1 MIQKLDMQTP
11 NKVDE
16 NIEKLRELF
25 PHAVSENKIDF
36 DLLRQ
41 ILSDSLVEGDEERY
55 RLDWVGK
62 KASLLKANSSINKT
76 LRPCVNESVDF
87 DNTQNLYIEGDNFE
101 VLKLLS
107 ESYLNK
113 IKMIYIDPPY
123 NTGKDFV
130 YRDNFTQSKAD
141 FEDEIGLR
149 DEEGNKLF
157 KNTDSNGRFHSD
169 WLSMMYE
176 RLLVARDL
184 LKEDGV
190 IFISIDDN
198 EVHNL
203 RKICDEVFGEGNFRG
218 DIIRATGTTTGQEAK
233 KVGSSYDY
241 MLCYSKYEAFK
252 LGGLPLVGKD
262 LNRFNNND
270 NDGKGKYALLQLRK
284 TGNADRK
291 EDRENMFFPILAPD
305 NTEVYPIG
313 PTDYLSRWRVGKKS
327 YENFLKDSLIVW
339 KMNDFNEQQ
348 EDNDEEFEEEINDS
362 ENNEKS
368 LVTLDILEYKSNWK
382 PYVKYYLSGRT
393 KQVSNLWIDIDGN
406 KKGSIELREILEK
419 KVFDNPKPLG
429 FLSRVISIS
438 CEKNDL
444 VLDFF
449 SGSATTAHAVMQLN
463 AEDGGNRK
471 FIMVQLPE
479 STDEKS
485 EAYKAGYKNI
495 CEIGKERIRRAG
507 AKITQE
513 IASAKPRNDEIKI
526 ASAKPRNDG
535 DGFFVTA
542 NDSEAVSLDIGFR
555 VLKIDSTNFKDV
567 YYHPN
572 NLTQKDIFDFQTNIK
587 EERTD
592 LDLLFQIML
601 DLGIELS
608 LKITP
613 QTVDGTKIYMLEN
626 NELIACLEDNISL
639 LVIEEIKKLKPYQ
652 VVLKDGCFKDD
663 NDKINAVQELS
674 SVTTVSVL

>member
-1 MIQKLDMQTP
+1 MMQNIKKLEMQTP

-16 NIEKLRELF
+16 NIENILKLF
-25 PHAVSENKIDF
+25 PNVATEKEGKKVVDF
-36 DLLRQ
+36 DMLRQ
-41 ILSDSLVEGDEERY
+41 MLSDKIVEGDEERY

-76 LRPCVNESVDF
+76 LRPCKEESVDF

-130 YRDNFTQSKAD
+130 YRDNFTQSKVD
-141 FEDEIGLR
+141 FEDAIGVR

-203 RKICDEVFGEGNFRG
+203 RKICDEVFGEGNFIASIVRN
-218 DIIRATGTTTGQEAK
+218 TN
-233 KVGSSYDY
+233 SSKNQSLFVSVSHEYC
-241 MLCYSKYEAFK
+241 LIYSKNIEALKEKHKENKWSVPKNNTDEYLKKIAQLQKEGLDNDKITEELKTLTKYPRFIDFTNYWYFDENGLYMK
-252 LGGLPLVGKD
+252 DNLGGVPNGNKTPIINPLTNQQDPLPPGGF
-262 LNRFNNND
+262 RFS
-270 NDGKGKYALLQLRK
+270 A
-284 TGNADRK
+284 
-291 EDRENMFFPILAPD
+291 E
-305 NTEVYPIG
+305 
-313 PTDYLSRWRVGKKS
+313 
-327 YENFLKDSLIVW
+327 
-339 KMNDFNEQQ
+339 KMNEL
-348 EDNDEEFEEEINDS
+348 INK
-362 ENNEKS
+362 NK
-368 LVTLDILEYKSNWK
+368 IHFH
-382 PYVKYYLSGRT
+382 
-393 KQVSNLWIDIDGN
+393 IDGSLPRLKRYLHEN
-406 KKGSIELREILEK
+406 EEQRPKSIMSDDQRPDYSMMTQFETP
-419 KVFDNPKPLG
+419 FDNPKQ
-429 FLSRVISIS
+429 LSFMTRIVSLADKDSI
-438 CEKNDL
+438 

-449 SGSATTAHAVMQLN
+449 SGSSTTAHAVMQLN

-479 STDEKS
+479 LINENSGDKKS
-485 EAYKAGYKNI
+485 KFNNI
-495 CEIGKERIRRAG
+495 CELAKERIRRAG
-507 AKITQE
+507 IKITQE
-513 IASAKPRNDEIKI
+513 IASAKPRND
-526 ASAKPRNDG
+526 G
-535 DGFFVTA
+535 
-542 NDSEAVSLDIGFR
+542 SLDIGFR
-555 VLKIDSTNFKDV
+555 VLKIDTTNFKDV

-608 LKITP
+608 LKITH
-613 QTVDGTKIYMLEN
+613 QTVDGTKLYMLEN
-626 NELIACLEDNISL
+626 NELIACLEDAISQAA
-639 LVIEEIKKLKPYQ
+639 IQEIKKHKPYQ
-652 VVLKDGCFKDD
+652 VVLKDGCFADD
-663 NDKINAVQELS
+663 NDKINALQELS
-674 SVTTVSVL
+674 NITTVSVI

>member
-1 MIQKLDMQTP
+1 MQNIKKLEMQTP

-16 NIEKLRELF
+16 NIENILKLF
-25 PHAVSENKIDF
+25 PNVATEKEGKKVVDF
-36 DLLRQ
+36 DMLRQ
-41 ILSDSLVEGDEERY
+41 MLSDKIVEGDEERY

-76 LRPCVNESVDF
+76 LRPCKEESVDF

-141 FEDEIGLR
+141 FEDEIGMR

-203 RKICDEVFGEGNFRG
+203 RKICDEVFGEGNFISELVWRKKSSG
-218 DIIRATGTTTGQEAK
+218 GQH
-233 KVGSSYDY
+233 SSNFLDFHEYI
-241 MLCYSKYEAFK
+241 LVYSKSVADEDDFFISRSDKQLESFK
-252 LGGLPLVGKD
+252 FEDEHV
-262 LNRFNNND
+262 NIR
-270 NDGKGKYALLQLRK
+270 GKYLLSPLKSWLDERK
-284 TGNADRK
+284 T
-291 EDRENMFFPILAPD
+291 L
-305 NTEVYPIG
+305 VYPITCPDG
-313 PTDYLSRWRVGKKS
+313 SETKTQWVCSELTYFQLLKENRIVFKQNSNGAWSIYKKQYSDENGGKVKPQ
-327 YENFLKDSLIVW
+327 SLI
-339 KMNDFNEQQ
+339 
-348 EDNDEEFEEEINDS
+348 
-362 ENNEKS
+362 
-368 LVTLDILEYKSNWK
+368 LDIAQTQHGK
-382 PYVKYYLSGRT
+382 
-393 KQVSNLWIDIDGN
+393 
-406 KKGSIELREILEK
+406 REIKEL
-419 KVFDNPKPLG
+419 FDDKDVMSFPKPLNLLLH
-429 FLSRVISIS
+429 FINMINL
-438 CEKNDL
+438 KHNDII
-444 VLDFF
+444 LDFF

-479 STDEKS
+479 ATDEKS

-513 IASAKPRNDEIKI
+513 IASAKPRNDG
-526 ASAKPRNDG
+526 N
-535 DGFFVTA
+535 
-542 NDSEAVSLDIGFR
+542 LDIGFR
-555 VLKIDSTNFKDV
+555 VLKIDTTNFKDV

-613 QTVDGTKIYMLEN
+613 QTVDGTKLYMLEN
-626 NELIACLEDNISL
+626 NELIACLEDAISQAA
-639 LVIEEIKKLKPYQ
+639 IQEIKKHKPYQ
-652 VVLKDGCFKDD
+652 VVLKDGCFTDD
-663 NDKINAVQELS
+663 NDKINALQELANI
-674 SVTTVSVL
+674 TTVSVI

>member
-1 MIQKLDMQTP
+1 MPTIKKLKMQTP

-16 NIEKLRELF
+16 NREKLRELF

-41 ILSDSLVEGDEERY
+41 ILSEQIVEGNEERY
-55 RLDWVGK
+55 RLDWPGK

-76 LRPCVNESVDF
+76 LRPCREESVDF

-107 ESYLNK
+107 ESYLGK

-130 YRDNFTQSKAD
+130 YRDNFTKSKSD
-141 FEDEIGLR
+141 YEEEIGLR
-149 DEEGNKLF
+149 DEDENKLF

-203 RKICDEVFGEGNFRG
+203 RKICDEVFGEGNFVG
-218 DIIRATGTTTGQEAK
+218 LLPTIMNLKGNNDEFGFAGTHEFTVVYIKDKSSIDDLFGIPLEDDDIQEYKLKDEIGLYKKGATLMRTGEAGGRK
-233 KVGSSYDY
+233 ERPKGYYPVYVDKS
-241 MLCYSKYEAFK
+241 LSKMSVA
-252 LGGLPLVGKD
+252 
-262 LNRFNNND
+262 RMND
-270 NDGKGKYALLQLRK
+270 NDYEIYPKTQNGKEMSWRRSKENLAETINEFII
-284 TGNADRK
+284 TGSA
-291 EDRENMFFPILAPD
+291 ENISFYKKQRLEEAIR
-305 NTEVYPIG
+305 T
-313 PTDYLSRWRVGKKS
+313 GKKA
-327 YENFLKDSLIVW
+327 
-339 KMNDFNEQQ
+339 
-348 EDNDEEFEEEINDS
+348 
-362 ENNEKS
+362 KS
-368 LVTLDILEYKSNWK
+368 LFYKPKYSSGNGTLIIK
-382 PYVKYYLSGRT
+382 
-393 KQVSNLWIDIDGN
+393 NLFNDRI
-406 KKGSIELREILEK
+406 
-419 KVFDNPKPLG
+419 FDNPKPLDLIKD
-429 FLSRVISIS
+429 FISVGSKDGII
-438 CEKNDL
+438 
-444 VLDFF
+444 LDFF
-449 SGSATTAHAVMQLN
+449 SGSATTAHAVMQRN

-471 FIMVQLPE
+471 FIMIQLPE
-479 STDEKS
+479 ATDEKS
-485 EAYKAGYKNI
+485 EAYKEYKNI

-507 AKITQE
+507 QKILNQVQ
-513 IASAKPRNDEIKI
+513 NDENKTQNYENKI
-526 ASAKPRNDG
+526 Q
-535 DGFFVTA
+535 
-542 NDSEAVSLDIGFR
+542 NDSARHSVLDTESQKNLDIGFR

-639 LVIEEIKKLKPYQ
+639 LVIAEIKKLKPYQ